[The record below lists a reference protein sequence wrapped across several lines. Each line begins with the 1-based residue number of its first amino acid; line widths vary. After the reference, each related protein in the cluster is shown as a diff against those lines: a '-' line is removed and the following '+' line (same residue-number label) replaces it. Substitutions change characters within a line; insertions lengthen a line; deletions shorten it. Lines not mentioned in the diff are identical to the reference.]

1 MPVLSAKGRN
11 HAKIRVQKGK
21 REKKDE
27 KEENMLTE
35 EILEELKNTR
45 NIALTAPD
53 PDEDFLKLVEELL
66 ENDNE
71 TAREFEEFLGVP
83 DLPEREKEA
92 QFIIR
97 QLKVFYK
104 ARGAEVYEQDGENRL
119 LIHYPGRKYWA
130 KISTC
135 AEFSTVN
142 LKVVLPVLAGSEN
155 QNRLSHALHSFNE
168 DPDAGFCFFHLDGG
182 SGEVSCIYRYSFAGG
197 SFTEEQFHSYFRSMM
212 KSAELYMPTI
222 QAIIR

>member
-1 MPVLSAKGRN
+1 
-11 HAKIRVQKGK
+11 
-21 REKKDE
+21 
-27 KEENMLTE
+27 MLTE
-35 EILEELKNTR
+35 EILEGLRNTR
-45 NIALTAPD
+45 NIALYEPR
-53 PDEDFLKLVEELL
+53 PDEDFLKLVDELL

-71 TAREFEEFLGVP
+71 TAREFEEFLREP
-83 DLPEREKEA
+83 ELPEREKEA

-104 ARGAEVYEQDGENRL
+104 ARGAEIYEREGENSLMIR
-119 LIHYPGRKYWA
+119 YPGRKYWI

-142 LKVVLPVLAGSEN
+142 LKVMLPVLAEKEN
-155 QNRLSHALHSFNE
+155 LSRLSHALHSFNE
-168 DPDAGFCFFHLDGG
+168 DPDAGFCFFHLDGN
-182 SGEVSCIYRYSFAGG
+182 SGEVSCLYRYSFAGG
-197 SFTEEQFHSYFRSMM
+197 NFTEESFHSYFRSIM